1 MGIINWVAF
10 GGILVDLVIISIL
23 ISNSYWGYRRGLVA
37 VLFKVLLFIVSLLI
51 VFLLY
56 KPVSNSIIN
65 NSQLDEWLSGAI
77 RDSLEGTI
85 LQDGTLMISPTDT
98 NISAAVVELINSFVT
113 EALKV
118 SSADPVGYVSINLA
132 YFMIRVG
139 TMIALLMVSRF
150 FLLFVRFAA
159 ELIGNLP
166 IIKMFNKSGG
176 LIYGIIKGFL
186 TIYLILAVFSVFS
199 PLISNWGITSAIQD
213 STWGSKMYNNNIILN
228 LIIK

>member
-1 MGIINWVAF
+1 MGVINWVAF

-56 KPVSNSIIN
+56 KPVSNSIID
-65 NSQLDEWLSGAI
+65 NSQLDEWLSESI
-77 RDSLEGTI
+77 SDSLDGSI
-85 LQDGTLMISPTDT
+85 LKDGTLMMPTDST
-98 NISAAVVELINSFVT
+98 ISTSVVELIKTFVA
-113 EALKV
+113 EALKQ
-118 SSADPVGYVSINLA
+118 SSVEPLGYVSINLA
-132 YFMIRVG
+132 YLMIRVG
-139 TMIALLMVSRF
+139 TIFALLIISRF
-150 FLLFVRFAA
+150 LLLFVRFAA

-186 TIYLILAVFSVFS
+186 TIYVILAVFSVIS
-199 PLISNWGITSAIQD
+199 PLIDGWGITSAIQD
-213 STWGSKMYNNNIILN
+213 STWGSKMYNDNVILN

>member
-10 GGILVDLVIISIL
+10 GGVLVDLVIISIL
-23 ISNSYWGYRRGLVA
+23 ISNTYWGYRRGLVA
-37 VLFKVLLFIVSLLI
+37 VLFKILLFIVSLLI

-56 KPVSNSIIN
+56 KPVSTSIID

-85 LQDGTLMISPTDT
+85 LQDGTLMMPTDT
-98 NISAAVVELINSFVT
+98 NVSAAVVELIESFVA
-113 EALKV
+113 EALNK
-118 SSADPVGYVSINLA
+118 SSADPVGYVSLNLA

-139 TMIALLMVSRF
+139 TMLGLLIISRF
-150 FLLFVRFAA
+150 FLMFVRFAA

-176 LIYGIIKGFL
+176 LVYGIIKGFL
-186 TIYLILAVFSVFS
+186 TIYVILAVFSVIS
-199 PLISNWGITSAIQD
+199 PLIEGWGITSAIQD
-213 STWGSKMYNNNIILN
+213 STWGSKMYNNNIILD